1 MTAHGRLPVVYL
13 PEADERLSSWA
24 ARMAPFYAM
33 TVSEFV
39 AALGLKGHDVFDLEW
54 RLSEGQG
61 ALIAARTGL
70 SPEAVQAMTFRKLG
84 SAVRM
89 MIARKN
95 RSPCRHCPEDVH
107 RKAAALPWRFRC
119 PVHGVEFRD
128 ATGETLSNRFGTD
141 CFKKLEGHAEA
152 GATYLDAWA
161 RGAGQQD
168 LEALEVLQV
177 LTVRHRRASP
187 PNVCEQPRMS
197 LKDRRDYHDFL
208 TTPIIRQALTV
219 VVPEYDQ
226 VAPVLAKAVR
236 PGFHALAQSS
246 LLQCFAL
253 TVGVG
258 RIIEDPVKRVISV
271 MLVSDAE
278 GQGRVRQAIR
288 SWPLSLRRSIS
299 ARLWRAQRDDRERQ
313 SAAKPNKRRLSHEFR
328 LIQSHEYRSRIS

>member
-1 MTAHGRLPVVYL
+1 MGRGRLPVVYA
-13 PEADERLSSWA
+13 PDADERLSSWA

-39 AALGLKGHDVFDLEW
+39 AALGLQGQEVFDLEW

-70 SPEAVQAMTFRKLG
+70 SPEAVQAMTFRELG

-95 RSPCRHCPEDVH
+95 RSPCRHCPEDLH

-141 CFKKLEGHAEA
+141 CFKKLEGHAEV
-152 GATYLDAWA
+152 GAAHLDAWA
-161 RGAGQQD
+161 RGAGQGH
-168 LEALEVLQV
+168 LEAPQVLQV
-177 LTVRHRRASP
+177 LTARHRRASP
-187 PNVCEQPRMS
+187 PNVGEQPRMS

-208 TTPIIRQALTV
+208 TTPILRQALTV

-226 VAPVLAKAVR
+226 VAPVLAKPVR
-236 PGFHALAQSS
+236 PGLHALAQGS

-258 RIIEDPVKRVISV
+258 RIIEAPVKWAISV
-271 MLVSDAE
+271 MLESDAE
-278 GQGRVRQAIR
+278 GQGRVRQAI
-288 SWPLSLRRSIS
+288 SPWPLPLRRSIS
-299 ARLWRAQRDDRERQ
+299 ARFWRAERDERGTPVCR
-313 SAAKPNKRRLSHEFR
+313 K
-328 LIQSHEYRSRIS
+328 SRATAPV

>member
-1 MTAHGRLPVVYL
+1 
-13 PEADERLSSWA
+13 
-24 ARMAPFYAM
+24 MAPFYAM

-39 AALGLKGHDVFDLEW
+39 AALGLKAHDVFDLEW

-70 SPEAVQAMTFRKLG
+70 ALEAVQAMTFLELG
-84 SAVRM
+84 AAARM

-95 RSPCRHCPEDVH
+95 RYYCPHCPEEPQ
-107 RKAAALPWRFRC
+107 RKSTALPWRFRC

-128 ATGETLSNRFGTD
+128 ATGETLSDRFGTD

-152 GATYLDAWA
+152 GAAHLDAWA
-161 RGAGQQD
+161 RGAGQGD
-168 LEALEVLQV
+168 LESPDVLQV
-177 LTVRHRRASP
+177 LTARHRRASP

-197 LKDRRDYHDFL
+197 LKNRRDYHDFL

-226 VAPVLAKAVR
+226 VAPVLAKPVR
-236 PGFHALAQSS
+236 PGLHALAQGS

-258 RIIEDPVKRVISV
+258 RIIEEPVKWAISV
-271 MLVSDAE
+271 MLESDAE
-278 GQGRVRQAIR
+278 GQGRVRQAI
-288 SWPLSLRRSIS
+288 SPWPLSLRRSIS
-299 ARLWRAQRDDRERQ
+299 ARFWRAERDERARQ
-313 SAAKPNKRRLSHEFR
+313 SAEKAARQRQSHKYR
-328 LIQSHEYRSRIS
+328 LIQSHKYRYRIS

>member
-1 MTAHGRLPVVYL
+1 MTGGGRLPVVYS
-13 PEADERLSSWA
+13 PETDERLSSWI

-33 TVSEFV
+33 TVAEFV
-39 AALGLKGHDVFDLEW
+39 AELGLQGQDVFDLEW
-54 RLSEGQG
+54 RLSEGEG

-70 SPEAVQAMTFRKLG
+70 ALKTVQAMTFREFG
-84 SAVRM
+84 PQVRM

-95 RSPCRHCPEDVH
+95 RSPCPHCPENLH
-107 RKAAALPWRFRC
+107 RKADALPWRFRC

-128 ATGETLSNRFGTD
+128 ATGETLSDRFGTD

-168 LEALEVLQV
+168 LEALEVLQI
-177 LTVRHRRASP
+177 LTARHRRASP
-187 PNVCEQPRMS
+187 PNVDEQPRMS
-197 LKDRRDYHDFL
+197 LRDRRDYHDFL
-208 TTPIIRQALTV
+208 TTPILRQALTV
-219 VVPEYDQ
+219 IVPEYDQ

-236 PGFHALAQSS
+236 PGFHALAQGS

-253 TVGVG
+253 TVAVG
-258 RIIEDPVKRVISV
+258 RIIEDPVQWVISV

-278 GQGRVRQAIR
+278 GQGRVRQAVR

-299 ARLWRAQRDDRERQ
+299 ARFWRAEREETARQ
-313 SAAKPNKRRLSHEFR
+313 SDEKAARQRQSHKYR
-328 LIQSHEYRSRIS
+328 PIQSHKYRYRIS